1 MKNLFKNKR
10 ILVAGGSGLVGTN
23 LLIKLIELKSKV
35 IASYKSRIQEKEL
48 RKYYCKFDFTKMTD
62 CILATKNKDIV
73 FICAVQGSGIKG
85 LKDYLTNSLTS
96 NILIRSNLIESC
108 KINKVKNIV
117 WVSSSTIY
125 QPSNKKIKEN
135 NLNLNIDPYP
145 IYQGVGW
152 VYRYLEKLFLY
163 YKKTEKMNIK
173 IIRTSSIYGPFDN
186 FDDNKSHVI
195 PALIKKVFLR
205 KKYLEVWGNKKI
217 VRDFVYVED
226 LVNTMLRIT
235 FNKKISAPINFSS
248 ETPITILDIAKKILK
263 ITGENKKIIFKFFG
277 RSSANYR
284 VLDNEKINKLIKN
297 LKRTNLDCGLKKT
310 IKWYKSYS
318 PK

>member
-1 MKNLFKNKR
+1 MIRKNSIVYIAYNRPELTKLTFEIIKKYKPKEIFLILDGPKKND
-10 ILVAGGSGLVGTN
+10 
-23 LLIKLIELKSKV
+23 LLDQIN
-35 IASYKSRIQEKEL
+35 
-48 RKYYCKFDFTKMTD
+48 C
-62 CILATKNKDIV
+62 
-73 FICAVQGSGIKG
+73 
-85 LKDYLTNSLTS
+85 
-96 NILIRSNLIESC
+96 
-108 KINKVKNIV
+108 NKVKNIV

-235 FNKKISAPINFSS
+235 FNKKI
-248 ETPITILDIAKKILK
+248 LK
-263 ITGENKKIIFKFFG
+263 QLKF
-277 RSSANYR
+277 
-284 VLDNEKINKLIKN
+284 
-297 LKRTNLDCGLKKT
+297 
-310 IKWYKSYS
+310 
-318 PK
+318 